1 MLKKIAQKLKSL
13 KDIAIVTHENP
24 DGDALGSS
32 FALKFALEKLGIKAD
47 VVLEK
52 EINSDFKFTG
62 WTPLVYKENIIAEN
76 VVGVDFNEPTRTGAC
91 TPLFANAKEKAIV
104 DHHIC
109 KTEPCELFL
118 SDHTAAAAGELVF
131 ELINELGVEIDKNIA
146 TALYIS
152 IMSDTGGCK
161 FGNTTAK
168 THTILAKL
176 IDKVDVSY
184 VCRML
189 FDITPLRK
197 LELSTKLIS
206 EIEFYAGGKIG
217 VISAENLLPEDEHYL
232 NDMANRALN
241 VEGCQIGVFFKQRA
255 DIVKVSLRTLG
266 EIDAAKICS
275 SFGGGGHKNAAG
287 CGISKPFATAK
298 EEFIRELMKWI

>member
-13 KDIAIVTHENP
+13 SEVTIVTHENP

-52 EINSDFKFTG
+52 PINPDFEFTG
-62 WTPLVYKENIIAEN
+62 WAPLVYSEAINSEN
-76 VVGVDFNEPTRTGAC
+76 VIGVDFNEPTRTGAC
-91 TPLFANAKEKAIV
+91 ATLFENAKTKMIV

-109 KTEPCELFL
+109 KAQTCELFL
-118 SDHTAAAAGELVF
+118 SDHTAAAAGELIF
-131 ELINELGVEIDKNIA
+131 ELINELDVEIDKAIA

-152 IMSDTGGCK
+152 VMSDTGGCR

-176 IDKVDVSY
+176 IDLVDVAY

-197 LELSTKLIS
+197 LELSAKLIS
-206 EIEFYAGGKIG
+206 EIEFYGNGKIG
-217 VISAENLLPEDEHYL
+217 VISAKKLAPEDEHHL

-241 VEGCQIGVFFKQRA
+241 VEGCLIGVFFKQRG
-255 DIVKVSLRTLG
+255 DVVKVSLRTIG

-275 SFGGGGHKNAAG
+275 MFGGGGHKNAAG
-287 CGISKPFATAK
+287 CSIEKPFDEAK

>member
-1 MLKKIAQKLKSL
+1 MLKKITQKLKSL
-13 KDIAIVTHENP
+13 TDVVIITHENP

-52 EINSDFKFTG
+52 AINSDFEFTG
-62 WTPLVYKENIIAEN
+62 WTPLVYTKNMVAEN
-76 VVGVDFNEPTRTGAC
+76 VIGVDFNEPTRTGAC
-91 TPLFANAKEKAIV
+91 AELFKNAKTKAIV

-109 KTEPCELFL
+109 KSQICELFHC
-118 SDHTAAAAGELVF
+118 DHTAAAAGELIF
-131 ELINELGVEIDKNIA
+131 ELINELGVEIDTNIA

-176 IDKVDVSY
+176 IENVDVSY

-197 LELSTKLIS
+197 LQLSSKLIS
-206 EIEFYAGGKIG
+206 EIEFYGDGKIG
-217 VISAENLLPEDEHYL
+217 VISAPDLKAEDEPYL

-241 VEGCQIGVFFKQRA
+241 VEGCQIGVFFKQRGES
-255 DIVKVSLRTLG
+255 VKVSLRTLG
-266 EIDAAKICS
+266 SIDAAKICS
-275 SFGGGGHKNAAG
+275 GFGGGGHKNAAG
-287 CGISKPFATAK
+287 CGISRPFNEAK

>member
-13 KDIAIVTHENP
+13 TDIAILTHENP

-52 EINSDFKFTG
+52 PINSDFEFTG
-62 WTPLVYKENIIAEN
+62 WTPLVYDETMTFEN
-76 VVGVDFNEPTRTGAC
+76 VIGVDFNEPTRTGTCAS
-91 TPLFANAKEKAIV
+91 LFENAKIKAIV

-109 KTEPCELFL
+109 KAEPCEIFL

-131 ELINELGVEIDKNIA
+131 ELINELGAEIDTNIA

-152 IMSDTGGCK
+152 IMSDTGGCR

-168 THTILAKL
+168 THTILARL
-176 IDKVDVSY
+176 IGLVDVSY

-197 LELSTKLIS
+197 LELSSKLIS
-206 EIEFYAGGKIG
+206 EIEFYGDGKIG
-217 VISAENLLPEDEHYL
+217 VISAENLAPEDEHYL
-232 NDMANRALN
+232 NDMSNRALN
-241 VEGCQIGVFFKQRA
+241 VEGCQIGVFFKQRG

-287 CGISKPFATAK
+287 CGISKPFAEAK

>member
-1 MLKKIAQKLKSL
+1 MRKKIAQKIKSL
-13 KDIAIVTHENP
+13 KDVVIITHENP
-24 DGDALGSS
+24 DGDALGSC
-32 FALKFALEKLGIKAD
+32 FALKFALEKLGIKVD

-52 EINSDFKFTG
+52 EINSDFEFML
-62 WTPLVYKENIIAEN
+62 WTPLIYSENISAEN
-76 VVGVDFNEPTRTGAC
+76 VIGVDFNEPTRTGAC
-91 TPLFANAKEKAIV
+91 AHLFENAKTKAIV

-109 KTEPCELFL
+109 KYKSCELFL

-131 ELINELGVEIDKNIA
+131 ELINELGVEIDKDIA

-152 IMSDTGGCK
+152 IMSDTGGCR

-168 THTILAKL
+168 THTILSKI

-197 LELSTKLIS
+197 LELSSKLIS
-206 EIEFYAGGKIG
+206 EIEFYGDGKIG
-217 VISAENLLPEDEHYL
+217 VISAEKIAPEDEHHL

-266 EIDAAKICS
+266 EIDAAKICGG
-275 SFGGGGHKNAAG
+275 FGGGGHKNAAG
-287 CGISKPFATAK
+287 CGISKPFAEAK
-298 EEFIRELMKWI
+298 KEFIRELMKWI

>member
-1 MLKKIAQKLKSL
+1 MLKKIAQKIKFLPCV
-13 KDIAIVTHENP
+13 AIVTHENP

-52 EINSDFKFTG
+52 PINNDFEFTG
-62 WTPLVYKENIIAEN
+62 WTPLVYDENITAEN
-76 VVGVDFNEPTRTGAC
+76 VIGVDFNEPSRTGVCAM
-91 TPLFANAKEKAIV
+91 LFENAKTKAII

-109 KTEPCELFL
+109 KSEICELFL
-118 SDHTAAAAGELVF
+118 SDHTAAAAGELVY
-131 ELINELGVEIDKNIA
+131 ELINELGVEIDKDIA

-168 THTILAKL
+168 THTILAAL
-176 IDKVDVSY
+176 IDNVDVAY

-197 LELSTKLIS
+197 LELSSKLIS
-206 EIEFYAGGKIG
+206 EIEFYGDGKIG
-217 VISAENLLPEDEHYL
+217 VISAPDLKPEDEQYL

-241 VEGCQIGVFFKQRA
+241 VEGCQIGVFFKQRG

-266 EIDAAKICS
+266 EVDAAKICNA
-275 SFGGGGHKNAAG
+275 FGGGGHKNAAG
-287 CGISKPFATAK
+287 CGISKPFEIAK

>member
-1 MLKKIAQKLKSL
+1 MLKKIATTLKSQAE
-13 KDIAIVTHENP
+13 IIIVTHENP

-32 FALKFALEKLGIKAD
+32 FALKTALNNLGIKAE
-47 VVLEK
+47 VVLENP
-52 EINSDFKFTG
+52 INSDFHFTG
-62 WTPLVYKENIIAEN
+62 WTPLVYNDGMKVDAVI
-76 VVGVDFNEPTRTGAC
+76 GLDFNAPSRTGKCAN
-91 TPLFANAKEKAIV
+91 LFENAKTRMIV

-109 KTEPCELFL
+109 SANPCELFL
-118 SDHTAAAAGELVF
+118 SDHTAAAAGELVY
-131 ELINELGVEIDKNIA
+131 ELINELGAEIDADTA
-146 TALYIS
+146 TALYIA

-206 EIEFYAGGKIG
+206 EIEFFGNGKIG
-217 VISAENLLPEDEHYL
+217 VISAESLNPEDEHYL
-232 NDMANRALN
+232 NDMANKALN

-266 EIDAAKICS
+266 SIDAAKICS
-275 SFGGGGHKNAAG
+275 NFGGGGHKNAAG
-287 CGISKPFATAK
+287 CGISKPFAKAK
-298 EEFIRELMKWI
+298 EEFIRELIKWI

>member
-13 KDIAIVTHENP
+13 TDVTIITHENP
-24 DGDALGSS
+24 DGDALGSC
-32 FALKFALEKLGIKAD
+32 FALKATLNKLGIKAE
-47 VVLEK
+47 VVLENP
-52 EINSDFKFTG
+52 INSDFHFTG
-62 WTPLVYKENIIAEN
+62 WTPVVYDDEMKPDAVI
-76 VVGVDFNEPTRTGAC
+76 GLDFNDPSRAGKCAN
-91 TPLFANAKEKAIV
+91 LFETAKTKMIV

-109 KTEPCELFL
+109 KSQPCELFL
-118 SDHTAAAAGELVF
+118 SNHTAAAAGELVF
-131 ELINELGVEIDKNIA
+131 ELINALDTEIDKAIA

-152 IMSDTGGCK
+152 IMSDTGGCR

-197 LELSTKLIS
+197 LELSAKLIS
-206 EIEFYAGGKIG
+206 EIEFYGNGKIG
-217 VISAENLLPEDEHYL
+217 VISAEKLNPEDEHYL
-232 NDMANRALN
+232 NDMSNRALN
-241 VEGCQIGVFFKQRA
+241 VEGCQIGVFFKQRG

-287 CGISKPFATAK
+287 CGISKPFAMAK